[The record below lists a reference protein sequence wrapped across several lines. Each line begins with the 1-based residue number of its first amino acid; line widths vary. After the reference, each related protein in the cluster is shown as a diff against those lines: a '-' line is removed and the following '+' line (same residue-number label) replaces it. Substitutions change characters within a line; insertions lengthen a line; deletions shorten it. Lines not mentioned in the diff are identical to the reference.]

1 MNAPEEVYF
10 TKPQMQKIKELRDND
25 RRFYRKQVIWLL
37 AYTVAIAAPFRIGFD
52 LLVSQPKFHAQFLQP
67 YGIFIIVSLVVLLWV
82 VGLNAAFSRRT

>member
-1 MNAPEEVYF
+1 MNAPQEVYF

-37 AYTVAIAAPFRIGFD
+37 AYTVAITAPFRIGFD
-52 LLVSQPKFHAQFLQP
+52 LLVSQPKFHAQFLKP
-67 YGIFIIVSLVVLLWV
+67 YGIFIIVFLVVLLWV